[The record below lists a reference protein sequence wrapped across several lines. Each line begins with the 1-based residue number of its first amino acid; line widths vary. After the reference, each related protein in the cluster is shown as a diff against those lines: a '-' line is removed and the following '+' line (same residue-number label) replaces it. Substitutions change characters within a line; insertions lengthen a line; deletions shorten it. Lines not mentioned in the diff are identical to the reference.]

1 MKQDNQR
8 KILLNRPINS
18 RKKGPNY
25 MSVWKNFRYYDIV
38 NILIETYGG
47 LKYADNFVRERI

>member
-1 MKQDNQR
+1 M
-8 KILLNRPINS
+8 LNRPINS

-25 MSVWKNFRYYDIV
+25 MSVWKNFRYYDTV
-38 NILIETYGG
+38 NILIDTYRG